1 MKTRRFTLKSLAGIA
16 FLVLFSNFTFAQ
28 IPMICPDDGFAGDE
42 FGVFVS
48 VSGDY
53 ALVGASAAQV
63 EGTVCGAAYV
73 FKHESGNWT
82 QQAKFVPDIPDN
94 DDMFGKILKLDGDYA
109 LVAAYNDD
117 DMGSNA
123 GAAYIYKRTDDTW
136 AFQNKIYAAD
146 AAAFDIFGVAAD
158 IKGDRAIIGA
168 FGDDDN
174 GFFSGSAYVFIRQG
188 DQWIQEAKLLP
199 SDGATDD
206 KFGRSVAIDDDL
218 AVVCGVLDDD
228 NGEDS
233 GSVYIFR
240 RNGSSWTEEAKITP
254 DDGASNDRFGRS
266 ISIAGDYVAISA
278 AQKDENGMDG
288 SGSAYV
294 FKYQG
299 GQWIQQSK
307 LVPDDLGEGDLM
319 GYCISSNEEFVAIS
333 AHLNDEW
340 ASDAGAVYLFQR
352 NGDQWSETAKL
363 TAENPGE
370 MDHFGISV
378 DISENTLVVGAPLD
392 QSDDEVECGV
402 AYVYDLQEY
411 VSTQEVDVDELTV
424 FPNPA
429 RNFIYVKTDEML
441 TGSVLSVYAADGKLV
456 VERILNGNKLD
467 VSGLASGNYFFEL
480 KTLDTVRSGRFVV
493 E

>member
-1 MKTRRFTLKSLAGIA
+1 MKTMSFSFIRFTGIA
-16 FLVLFSNFTFAQ
+16 YFLLFTNIILAQ
-28 IPMICPDDGFAGDE
+28 IPKICPDDGFAGDE

-48 VSGDY
+48 ISGDY

-63 EGTVCGAAYV
+63 EGTVCGAAYI
-73 FKHESGNWT
+73 FKNESGSWV
-82 QQAKFVPDIPDN
+82 QQAKFIPDIPDN
-94 DDMFGKILKLDGDYA
+94 DDMFGKILKIDGDYA

-123 GAAYIYKRTDDTW
+123 GAAYIYKRTGENW
-136 AFQNKIYAAD
+136 AFQDKIYADD
-146 AAAFDIFGVAAD
+146 AVAFDIFGVAAD

-174 GFFSGSAYVFIRQG
+174 GFFSGSAYVFARQG
-188 DQWIQEAKLLP
+188 DEWIQEAKLLP

-218 AVVCGVLDDD
+218 AVVCGVLDDE
-228 NGEDS
+228 NGEES

-240 RNGSSWTEEAKITP
+240 RNGSVWTEEAKITP
-254 DDGASNDRFGRS
+254 DDGDENDRFGRS

-278 AQKDENGMDG
+278 AQKDEHGMDG

-294 FKYQG
+294 FKNEG
-299 GQWIQQSK
+299 GQWFQQSK

-319 GYCISSNEEFVAIS
+319 GYCISSNEDFVAIS
-333 AHLNDEW
+333 AHLNDEM

-363 TAENPGE
+363 TAEFPGE
-370 MDHFGISV
+370 MDHFGICV
-378 DISENTLVVGAPLD
+378 DISGSTLIVGAPLD
-392 QSDDEVECGV
+392 QSDDGIECGV

-411 VSTQEVDVDELTV
+411 VSTQNVNIDELTV

-429 RNFIYVKTDEML
+429 SDFVYFKTEGTL
-441 TGSVLSVYAADGKLV
+441 FGSVLSVYAVDGKLAIESV
-456 VERILNGNKLD
+456 LNSNKLD

-480 KTLDTVRSGRFVV
+480 KTRNGTKSGRFVV
-493 E
+493 D

>member
-1 MKTRRFTLKSLAGIA
+1 MKTMRFTSKILIGIA
-16 FLVLFSNFTFAQ
+16 SFLVFANVILAQ
-28 IPMICPDDGFAGDE
+28 IPKICPDDGAVGDE

-53 ALVGASAAQV
+53 ALIGASAAQV

-73 FKHESGNWT
+73 FKHESGNWV
-82 QQAKFVPDIPDN
+82 QQAKFVPDTPDN
-94 DDMFGKILKLDGDYA
+94 DDLFGKILKIDGDYA

-123 GAAYIYKRTDDTW
+123 GAAYIYKRTGETW
-136 AFQNKIYAAD
+136 AFQDKLYAAD

-168 FGDDDN
+168 FGDDDF
-174 GFFSGSAYVFIRQG
+174 GFFSGSAYVFVRQG
-188 DQWIQEAKLLP
+188 DDWVQEAKLLP

-218 AVVCGVLDDD
+218 AVVCGVLDDE
-228 NGEDS
+228 NGEES

-240 RNGSSWTEEAKITP
+240 RNGSVWTQEAKITP
-254 DDGASNDRFGRS
+254 DDGAPNDRFGRS

-278 AQKDENGMDG
+278 AQKDEHGLDG

-319 GYCISSNEEFVAIS
+319 GYCITSNEDFVAIS
-333 AHLNDEW
+333 AHLNDEM
-340 ASDAGAVYLFQR
+340 APDAGAAYLFQR
-352 NGDQWSETAKL
+352 NGDQWIEAAKL
-363 TAENPGE
+363 TAEVPNE
-370 MDHFGISV
+370 MDHFGICV
-378 DISENTLVVGAPLD
+378 DISGNTLIVGAPLD
-392 QSDDEVECGV
+392 QSDDGVECGV

-411 VSTQEVDVDELTV
+411 VSTQEIVVEELTV

-429 RNFIYVKTDEML
+429 SDFIYFNTEEL
-441 TGSVLSVYAADGKLV
+441 LAGSVLSVYAADGKFV

-480 KTLDTVRSGRFVV
+480 KTLKTVRNGRFVV